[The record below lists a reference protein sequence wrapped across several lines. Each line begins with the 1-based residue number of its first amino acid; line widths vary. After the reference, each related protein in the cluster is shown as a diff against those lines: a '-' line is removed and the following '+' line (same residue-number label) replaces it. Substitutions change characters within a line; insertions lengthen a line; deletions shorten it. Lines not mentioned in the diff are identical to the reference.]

1 MSADTHV
8 NFGETISTVRRLG
21 VIVTVAMTL
30 TLAVCTSSSA
40 QPKSFP
46 SSAIR
51 RRTSTTTVSRAELSR
66 FVALAHKG
74 LREPFEAA
82 YRLVPPLGKWGDQL
96 HNFRVWSEPP
106 VGSDSEGNFVYE
118 APFGRG
124 TFRFIQKKNGDYECL
139 RTAPGR
145 SWKCVGPFG
154 AQSIMQ
160 TQQVEGYRMPMWI
173 MEYDLTTD
181 LVGPLVLFHRTLF
194 GRRLWCLNQ
203 ESEGVLCLTK
213 TGQLAF
219 DDKLFIGGQLEL
231 VSLVLTESKSAY
243 LLPAKPKPW
252 RGQVLPNLCG
262 KVQCPSIGLL

>member
-82 YRLVPPLGKWGDQL
+82 HPLVPPLGKWGDQL
-96 HNFRVWSEPP
+96 HNFRALSEPP

-139 RTAPGR
+139 ERPQGGHGSASGR
-145 SWKCVGPFG
+145 SV
-154 AQSIMQ
+154 
-160 TQQVEGYRMPMWI
+160 
-173 MEYDLTTD
+173 
-181 LVGPLVLFHRTLF
+181 HRAS
-194 GRRLWCLNQ
+194 C
-203 ESEGVLCLTK
+203 
-213 TGQLAF
+213 
-219 DDKLFIGGQLEL
+219 KL
-231 VSLVLTESKSAY
+231 S
-243 LLPAKPKPW
+243 
-252 RGQVLPNLCG
+252 R
-262 KVQCPSIGLL
+262 

>member
-1 MSADTHV
+1 MSA
-8 NFGETISTVRRLG
+8 VRKLG
-21 VIVTVAMTL
+21 VIVSVAMTL

-46 SSAIR
+46 SSAR
-51 RRTSTTTVSRAELSR
+51 PRPTAPTTVSRAELSR
-66 FVALAHKG
+66 FVALAHRG
-74 LREPFEAA
+74 LREPFESV
-82 YRLVPPLGKWGDQL
+82 YRFNPPVGNWGDQL
-96 HNFRVWSEPP
+96 RNFRLWSEPP
-106 VGSDSEGNFVYE
+106 ADSDHEGNFVYE

-124 TFRFIQKKNGDYECL
+124 TFRFIQKRYGDYECL
-139 RTAPGR
+139 RTAPPR

-160 TQQVEGYRMPMWI
+160 SQQVEGYRMPLWI

-181 LVGPLVLFHRTLF
+181 LVGSLVFSHRTLF
-194 GRRLWCLNQ
+194 GRRLWCLDQ

-219 DDKLFIGGQLEL
+219 DDKLFIGSQLEL
-231 VSLVLTESKSAY
+231 VSLVLTESKSAF